1 MGLISEITDSWS
13 ELKGNISDVQE
24 KLTVVQDEAEKAQKV
39 GLQIQRKVE
48 EFQFSAQGNIDKIN
62 EITAKY
68 AQPAPVDEAQTK

>member
-1 MGLISEITDSWS
+1 MGLISEITDSFS

-62 EITAKY
+62 EIASKY
-68 AQPAPVDEAQTK
+68 AQPEPADKAQTK

>member
-1 MGLISEITDSWS
+1 MGLISEITDSFS

-24 KLTVVQDEAEKAQKV
+24 KLTVVQEEAEKAQKV

-68 AQPAPVDEAQTK
+68 AQPAPADEAQTK